1 MNDYIDQLIDEAK
14 ALNKDFLAGAKY
26 SWYSY
31 SPNHLGYAR
40 WKQNVLQV
48 LRSFGEHNPYYKD
61 LIAVEKEQSASRPRA
76 VFSFFLE
83 TLKKAAQFPPEGLSW
98 PHLPAPQPTPA
109 SELNRNELDT
119 GSGIAERGESPVRTP
134 QQTAKTTNKV
144 QPYKCPE
151 AVKEVS
157 ITEPALRRT
166 GGNEKLKEEPPHKSF
181 DQLDLEASEIYGL
194 LLAEA
199 REILI
204 QSDSPYAQKRI
215 NIPDLCVLSLKT
227 LKANPVLLTYAT
239 STSTENYLYAHTIN
253 VTILCQA
260 MALDQGLPLDDTLL
274 LSFCAMAHDLGMTEL
289 EEIYSKKEYLND
301 SEFSRI
307 TRHVDAGIEKL
318 DRITDMA
325 PHLREKA
332 KNILRQTHERDD
344 SSGYPLRL
352 PGKEIDLLAQII
364 GAADTYEAMTHPRR
378 WREAYHPC
386 EVVRQFI
393 EGDRKLGLKVTRS
406 LIRTLSI
413 YPPSA
418 LVKLSTGEI
427 ARVVMPR
434 KGLLSRP
441 LVEVLLG
448 PDSFPIRPYILD
460 LSVQLVH
467 HSIKRP
473 VSKSELKN
481 RNPEFF
487 SQLESSG
494 WWEKSS
500 MYKHRSDI
508 HI

>member
-1 MNDYIDQLIDEAK
+1 MNDYIDQLINEAK

-61 LIAVEKEQSASRPRA
+61 LIAVEKEQSATRPRA

-83 TLKKAAQFPPEGLSW
+83 TLRKAAQFPPEGLLW

-109 SELNRNELDT
+109 PELNRNELDT
-119 GSGIAERGESPVRTP
+119 GSGIARHEESPGQTP
-134 QQTAKTTNKV
+134 QPTVKTTSKG
-144 QPYKCPE
+144 QPDECPE
-151 AVKEVS
+151 AGKEVS
-157 ITEPALRRT
+157 ITEPAAKRT
-166 GGNEKLKEEPPHKSF
+166 GGNEKQKEAPPHKSF
-181 DQLDLEASEIYGL
+181 DQLYLEARKIYGL
-194 LLAEA
+194 LLTEA
-199 REILI
+199 RDMII
-204 QSDSPYAQKRI
+204 QSDSPYAQNRT
-215 NIPDLCVLSLKT
+215 NIPDLCALSLKT
-227 LKANPVLLTYAT
+227 LKTNPALLTYAA
-239 STSTENYLYAHTIN
+239 STSTENYLYAHTVN

-260 MALDQGLPLDDTLL
+260 MALDHGLPSDDTLL
-274 LSFCAMAHDLGMTEL
+274 LSFCAMVHDLGMTEH
-289 EEIYSKKEYLND
+289 EEIYSKREYLND
-301 SEFSRI
+301 SEFSKI

-318 DRITDMA
+318 DRITDIA

-332 KNILRQTHERDD
+332 KNILHQAHERAD

-352 PGKEIDLLAQII
+352 PDKEIGLLAQFM
-364 GAADTYEAMTHPRR
+364 GAADTYEAMTHPRC

-393 EGDRKLGLKVTRS
+393 GRERKFGLKVSRS

-413 YPPSA
+413 YPPSS
-418 LVKLSTGEI
+418 LVELSTGEI

-448 PDSFPIRPYILD
+448 PDLVPIQPYILD

-467 HSIKRP
+467 HSIERP
-473 VSKSELKN
+473 VPLSELKN
-481 RNPEFF
+481 RNPEFV
-487 SQLESSG
+487 SQLESAR
-494 WWEKSS
+494 WWEKYSLE
-500 MYKHRSDI
+500 KHQTDI
-508 HI
+508 HT